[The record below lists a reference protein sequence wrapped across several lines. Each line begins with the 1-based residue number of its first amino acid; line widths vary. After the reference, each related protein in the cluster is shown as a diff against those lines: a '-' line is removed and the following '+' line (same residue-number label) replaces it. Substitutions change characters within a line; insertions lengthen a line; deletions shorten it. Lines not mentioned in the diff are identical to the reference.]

1 MTKTNQPAS
10 NKGPQTSIPNKA
22 AAVVGSAMR
31 RRSLLRGSGV
41 AMALPWLSA
50 MQPAGQANADQVA
63 EKQANPRRFVAMT
76 LGLGLL
82 SGNLNPE
89 QEGRGYESSR
99 YLKSLEDIR
108 DDYTIIS
115 GSSHPEVTNGHR
127 AEASILTATPI
138 GNSGS
143 AKNTV
148 SLDQLLAKQ
157 LGRETRFPALVLSLS
172 GSQSPSYTD
181 TGSMISAESSPAKLF
196 TSLFVDQSPTEQA
209 QQARRI
215 SEGRS
220 IMDVV
225 GQDAKRLQQQLGAG
239 DRNRL
244 DEFFTSVRELERFMA
259 SNQQW
264 AKLPKPK
271 VDMKMPVQ
279 PGGNDLIGRQA
290 MMMQIM
296 KLALQT
302 DSTRFITLHVSGG
315 NPRVPIEGVQ
325 EGYHTLSHHGR
336 NEDKM
341 EQLSLIEEQIV
352 GTYGDF
358 LRDLGGVDEPN
369 GSLLDHTSVL
379 LTSNLGNASSHDNR
393 NMPVLIGGGGFRHG
407 QHLAFS
413 KTKNYPLANLY
424 VSILQQTGL
433 SLDRFSSG
441 TTTMNGLEPT
451 TA

>member
-10 NKGPQTSIPNKA
+10 NKGPQTSMPNKA

-290 MMMQIM
+290 MMMQVM

-302 DSTRFITLHVSGG
+302 DSTRFITLHVPGG

>member
-10 NKGPQTSIPNKA
+10 NKGPQTSMPNKA

-108 DDYTIIS
+108 DDYTIVS

-290 MMMQIM
+290 MMMQVM

-302 DSTRFITLHVSGG
+302 DSTRFITLHVPGG

>member
-1 MTKTNQPAS
+1 MTKKMKPAS
-10 NKGPQTSIPNKA
+10 SKGSHQETSKQAP
-22 AAVVGSAMR
+22 AVVGAAMR

-50 MQPAGQANADQVA
+50 MQPAGKAHADEVA
-63 EKQANPRRFVAMT
+63 QQQANPRRFVAMT

-82 SGNLNPE
+82 GGNLNPE

-108 DDYTIIS
+108 DKYTVIS
-115 GSSHPEVTNGHR
+115 GSSHLDVTNGHR

-157 LGRETRFPALVLSLS
+157 LGRETRLPSLVLSLG

-181 TGSMISAESSPAKLF
+181 TGSMISAESSPSKLF
-196 TSLFVDQSPTEQA
+196 TSLFVDQSPTEQT

-259 SNQQW
+259 SNQRW

-279 PGGNDLIGRQA
+279 PGANDLIGRQA
-290 MMMQIM
+290 MMMQVM

-302 DSTRFITLHVSGG
+302 DSTRFITLHVPGG

-352 GTYGDF
+352 GTYGGF

-369 GSLLDHTSVL
+369 GTLLDHTSVL

-393 NMPVLIGGGGFRHG
+393 NMPVLIGGGGFHHG

-441 TTTMNGLEPT
+441 TTTMKGLEPT
-451 TA
+451 VA

>member
-10 NKGPQTSIPNKA
+10 NKGPQTSMPNKA

-50 MQPAGQANADQVA
+50 MQPAGQVNADQVA

-290 MMMQIM
+290 MMMQVM

-302 DSTRFITLHVSGG
+302 DSTRFITLHVPGG

>member
-10 NKGPQTSIPNKA
+10 NKGPQTSMPNKA

-50 MQPAGQANADQVA
+50 MQTGGQAHAVQVA
-63 EKQANPRRFVAMT
+63 VKQANPRRFVAMT

-290 MMMQIM
+290 MMMQVM

-302 DSTRFITLHVSGG
+302 DSTRFITLHVPGG

>member
-1 MTKTNQPAS
+1 M
-10 NKGPQTSIPNKA
+10 PNKA

-290 MMMQIM
+290 MMMQVM

-302 DSTRFITLHVSGG
+302 DSTRFITLHVPGG